1 MTIGIIGSGA
11 MGIAFANTLCSKADI
26 LMWTKFEEEKERICS
41 TRENSTFLP
50 GITLSDNIA
59 VTTDISLLKNTHII
73 VLAVPFV
80 AIRDVMDKKNMWYN
94 SQIVISVIKGVED
107 KSFKTTTQILS
118 EYINLEHVCVVSGP
132 SFAVEIAKCH
142 PIHLMLA
149 SQNKDLM
156 CDVSSLFKGTCIRL
170 HETDDMTGVELCG
183 AIKNAI
189 AIGAGMLHGLNEADS
204 TKAAYLATR

>member
-59 VTTDISLLKNTHII
+59 VTTDISLLKNTDII

-94 SQIVISVIKGVED
+94 SQIVISVIKGV
-107 KSFKTTTQILS
+107 
-118 EYINLEHVCVVSGP
+118 
-132 SFAVEIAKCH
+132 
-142 PIHLMLA
+142 
-149 SQNKDLM
+149 
-156 CDVSSLFKGTCIRL
+156 
-170 HETDDMTGVELCG
+170 
-183 AIKNAI
+183 
-189 AIGAGMLHGLNEADS
+189 
-204 TKAAYLATR
+204 